1 MPMERRPMIGA
12 ASRMHAWRGAFAGAL
27 TTALVQMPF
36 DAVYGTIA
44 FAPLGPQ
51 FAPIAVASALIGT
64 VVVHVVASLAGSR
77 HMVLGPRPATT
88 LLVAGLVAALLAQPS
103 VRGADGAPIVPLVL
117 ALVALGLVAAGLMQV
132 AFGAL
137 KLGNLT
143 RYLPY
148 PVRAGFMN
156 GVGVLLVLGG
166 LRLMLGMPP
175 DGDPTDLVEIV
186 EALRR
191 TWPLGALAVGAVTML
206 GTLRPPHLGRIAP
219 SGALFGIL
227 AGIILHQAL
236 ALFLAPAQLGATMSA
251 AGAPMIGAML
261 QVDWGHF
268 AGAASLQGLV
278 PLLLGFAMAVALL
291 ASLDTF
297 LVTSIMDSVTRT
309 RRDGNRELIAQ
320 GLSNIASALAGGQPS
335 APAPV
340 RTLLNY
346 HAGGHAQASIWLYA
360 GLVAATLFLVPGL
373 LTLIPMSALGGA
385 LIVVGCQMADGWT
398 RRAPGQLL
406 RQRGESALQ
415 PRERRTLRDN
425 YAVMLLVAAT
435 VVVLGVAQGVLVG
448 VIASMVLFVRNNSRA
463 LIRHVVH
470 GDVRRSIKVRVS
482 NAADAL
488 DSLGKRLAL
497 LELEGMLFF
506 GTAGELADRVQ
517 QLAQRVDYVV
527 LGMRR
532 VNDIDSTGA
541 RALLDLA
548 ADLDRAGKVLLVADL
563 REHDT
568 RMQSI
573 RAMGGRGPLAGMRFE
588 VDVDTALQWVEDRLL
603 EAAGIA
609 TASDR
614 ALALA
619 ETVLGRDLAAE
630 DLDWL
635 LSRMTEVHVAPGDYL
650 FRYHDPGDALFVSIK
665 GEMSIKLPGAGG
677 KRLASMAP
685 GVIVGEIALLEG
697 GTRTADALAESA
709 LTVLRLERASF
720 EGLRQQRPALW
731 DKLMRNIALSLAT
744 RLHVVTIELAA
755 VIEP

>member
-1 MPMERRPMIGA
+1 MQV
-12 ASRMHAWRGAFAGAL
+12 WRGAIAGAV

-44 FAPLGPQ
+44 FAPLGPR

-64 VVVHVVASLAGSR
+64 VIAHVVATLAGSR

-88 LLVAGLVAALLAQPS
+88 LLVAGLVTALLTQPAI
-103 VRGADGAPIVPLVL
+103 RGADGAVAVPLVL
-117 ALVALGLVAAGLMQV
+117 ALVAAGLVAAGLLQLT
-132 AFGAL
+132 FGAL

-166 LRLMLGMPP
+166 VRLLLGMPP
-175 DGDPTDLVEIV
+175 DGDPTNLAEIV
-186 EALRR
+186 EALRHPL
-191 TWPLGALAVGAVTML
+191 PLGALAVGAVTML
-206 GTLRPPHLGRIAP
+206 GTLRPPHRGRLAP
-219 SGALFGIL
+219 SGALVGIL
-227 AGIILHQAL
+227 AGIVLHQLL
-236 ALFLAPAQLGATMSA
+236 AVVLSPAQMGTTMSA

-261 QVDWGHF
+261 HVDWGHF
-268 AGAASLQGLV
+268 AGAASWRALV

-297 LVTSIMDSVTRT
+297 LVASIMDSVTRT

-346 HAGGHAQASIWLYA
+346 HAGGHTQASLWLYA
-360 GLVAATLFLVPGL
+360 ALVAATLFLAPGL

-385 LIVVGCQMADGWT
+385 LIVVGFQMADGWT

-406 RQRGESALQ
+406 RHHGESALQ

-425 YAVMLLVAAT
+425 YVVMLLVAAT

-463 LIRHVVH
+463 LIRHVVF
-470 GDVRRSIKVRVS
+470 GDVRRSIKVRVPK
-482 NAADAL
+482 AAAAL
-488 DSLGKRLAL
+488 DGAGKRVAL

-506 GTAGELADRVQ
+506 GTAGELADRVR

-532 VNDIDSTGA
+532 INDIDSTGA
-541 RALLDLA
+541 RTLLELA
-548 ADLDRAGKVLLVADL
+548 ADLDHAGRIMIVADL

-588 VDVDTALQWVEDRLL
+588 VDVDSALQWVEDRLL
-603 EAAGIA
+603 ETAGIA
-609 TASDR
+609 TDSDH

-635 LSRMTEVHVAPGDYL
+635 ASRMTEVQVAPGSYL
-650 FRYHDPGDALFVSIK
+650 FRADDPGDALFVSIK

-697 GTRTADALAESA
+697 GNRTADAQAETA
-709 LTVLRLERASF
+709 LTVLRLDRASF

-731 DKLMRNIALSLAT
+731 DKLMRNIALHVAN
-744 RLHVVTIELAA
+744 RLRIVTIELAT
-755 VIEP
+755 VVEP